1 MKYIHHMQER
11 QYKPPFSH
19 SYSNEVF
26 YHAHAKD
33 NTSVPRMDGLC
44 TLSNQ
49 SCSLGSAIKTKHV
62 KRVSCKC
69 CSNGMLIQK
78 SVLALLQIVHPQKK
92 KILQIE
98 GRRHTL
104 GDEAPCSTAC
114 GMDLY
119 LARWTGKQNKVNCH
133 FLRTPEHTHLQTF

>member
-1 MKYIHHMQER
+1 
-11 QYKPPFSH
+11 
-19 SYSNEVF
+19 
-26 YHAHAKD
+26 
-33 NTSVPRMDGLC
+33 
-44 TLSNQ
+44 
-49 SCSLGSAIKTKHV
+49 
-62 KRVSCKC
+62 
-69 CSNGMLIQK
+69 MLIQK

-119 LARWTGKQNKVNCH
+119 LAR
-133 FLRTPEHTHLQTF
+133 